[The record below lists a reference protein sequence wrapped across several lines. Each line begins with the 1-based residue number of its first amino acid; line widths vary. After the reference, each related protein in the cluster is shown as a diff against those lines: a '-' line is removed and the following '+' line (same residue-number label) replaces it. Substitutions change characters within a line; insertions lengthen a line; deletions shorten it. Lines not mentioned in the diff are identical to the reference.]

1 MGSQS
6 KLPHDQSPL
15 IYVQKGRMTITIQVS
30 TSMDKEA
37 ADPKEGKRFEIN
49 KQIEGTEVV
58 FLLQFFFR
66 SSAI

>member
-1 MGSQS
+1 MSCIDDL
-6 KLPHDQSPL
+6 K
-15 IYVQKGRMTITIQVS
+15 ITIQVS

-58 FLLQFFFR
+58 FLLQKEIR